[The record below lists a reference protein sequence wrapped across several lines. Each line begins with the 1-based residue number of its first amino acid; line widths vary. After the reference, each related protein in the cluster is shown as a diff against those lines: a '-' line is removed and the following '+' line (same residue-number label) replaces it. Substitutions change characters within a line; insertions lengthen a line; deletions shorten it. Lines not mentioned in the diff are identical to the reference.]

1 MVEIV
6 PASPAHIGRIASRMR
21 ADDRAECAAFGL
33 SPREALRR
41 GLAESTLAWTAKVDG
56 RPEAMFGL
64 VVVSAIEGSGR
75 PWLLGTEA
83 VFAHGRALIGR
94 GPALIAAMLDSTPH
108 LENLVSA
115 SNPRAIALLRRWGFT
130 IEEDRQ
136 MIGNIEFLTFRAA
149 R

>member
-6 PASPAHIGRIASRMR
+6 PATPAHIGRIATRMR

-33 SPREALRR
+33 SPRDALRR

-64 VVVSAIEGSGR
+64 VVVSAIEALGR
-75 PWLLGTEA
+75 PWLLGTDA
-83 VFAHGRALIGR
+83 VFAHGRALLAE
-94 GPALIAAMLDSTPH
+94 GPGLIAAMLDSTPR

-115 SNPRAIALLRRWGFT
+115 TNTRAIALLRRWGFT
-130 IEEDRQ
+130 LEEDRQ
-136 MIGNIEFLTFRAA
+136 MIGNIEFQTFGVA